1 METLAPEAGPV
12 STLSLTPK
20 GHQILNYSLIL
31 FLRTHSPRSQPSLR
45 PRYFTPRIA
54 REAPEWSP
62 GLHCLLSYPPHTKV
76 GTAQLRALASP
87 SEHRPATLGVIKV
100 SLSSTPAG
108 LCRLP
113 SLLALSCIDGS
124 PGSEFCPHY
133 YAQNDLDQVTQPVN
147 L

>member
-1 METLAPEAGPV
+1 METLAPGAGPV

-54 REAPEWSP
+54 RESPQWSP
-62 GLHCLLSYPPHTKV
+62 GLHCLLFYPVHTNV
-76 GTAQLRALASP
+76 GTAQLRALPSP
-87 SEHRPATLGVIKV
+87 SEHRPATLGVKV
-100 SLSSTPAG
+100 SLSSTPVD

-113 SLLALSCIDGS
+113 SLLALSCIECS
-124 PGSEFCPHY
+124 PGLESYPHY